1 MIMEIWKD
9 VVGYEGLYQVS
20 NMGRVKSLNYGRE
33 RILKASDN
41 GSGYL
46 YVALCKKGKYKNF
59 LVHRLVAMVFISNPE
74 NKPCIDHI
82 DTNKRNNKVENLRW
96 VTHEENIIYSAK
108 YNKEVKHNS
117 MLGSKNPRAKYT
129 DEDVKY
135 IRELY
140 NDGRTIMEIVKILY
154 PNYDYNQRR
163 KEWNLIRSIAKRKSF
178 SNVE

>member
-96 VTHEENIIYSAK
+96 VTHEENMNNSLSKKHVSENHGQAKGIYCGGKIFPSVSACA
-108 YNKEVKHNS
+108 KHYGENRTTMSAWLRGQNS
-117 MLGSKNPRAKYT
+117 MPQ
-129 DEDVKY
+129 KY
-135 IRELY
+135 IDLGLRY
-140 NDGRTIMEIVKILY
+140 I
-154 PNYDYNQRR
+154 
-163 KEWNLIRSIAKRKSF
+163 
-178 SNVE
+178 